1 MIFKRRSVPSNS
13 SVRRS
18 DDVTNDSARLA
29 NSGDSAN
36 LVTSSTSTTDTGLSA
51 LVEACRRISAER
63 QVADIQRLAVREAIA
78 LTSAEV
84 GAFLACES
92 GDDAGNRFAFL
103 SHPQLFAASEVSG
116 PAFLNAVNERTA
128 LCDVLV
134 DEPGIAISPVAVA
147 AVPAIA
153 SGRMIG
159 MIVVVRSADEPF
171 GNTELETLNL
181 LAPVAGSALAN
192 AEPANQDEID
202 SLTRLANRRRMDR
215 DFIDLSRDGQ
225 VGIASI
231 QVDRFASLVQHHG
244 TAATDELLRQIAL
257 TVTGNIRPSDVAYR
271 SGDAE
276 FVILLPQTE
285 KKEAAWVAE
294 RVRQAITAVTIHGL
308 TQSEHATA
316 SIGVT
321 AGDHDDPQELAER
334 ARSAMFEAEE
344 LGCNRV
350 VLDGAV

>member
-1 MIFKRRSVPSNS
+1 
-13 SVRRS
+13 
-18 DDVTNDSARLA
+18 
-29 NSGDSAN
+29 
-36 LVTSSTSTTDTGLSA
+36 
-51 LVEACRRISAER
+51 
-63 QVADIQRLAVREAIA
+63 
-78 LTSAEV
+78 
-84 GAFLACES
+84 
-92 GDDAGNRFAFL
+92 
-103 SHPQLFAASEVSG
+103 VSG
-116 PAFLNAVNERTA
+116 PTFLGAIKDRRA
-128 LCDVLV
+128 LCEVLA
-134 DEPGIAISPVAVA
+134 DEPGIAVSPVAVA

-171 GNTELETLNL
+171 GNPELEALNL

-215 DFIDLSRDGQ
+215 DFIDLTRDGQ

-231 QVDRFASLVQHHG
+231 QIDRFARLTEHHG
-244 TAATDELLRQIAL
+244 SAATDELLRQIAL
-257 TVTGNIRPSDVAYR
+257 TVTANIRPSDVAYR

-308 TQSEHATA
+308 AQSEHATA

-344 LGCNRV
+344 LGANRV